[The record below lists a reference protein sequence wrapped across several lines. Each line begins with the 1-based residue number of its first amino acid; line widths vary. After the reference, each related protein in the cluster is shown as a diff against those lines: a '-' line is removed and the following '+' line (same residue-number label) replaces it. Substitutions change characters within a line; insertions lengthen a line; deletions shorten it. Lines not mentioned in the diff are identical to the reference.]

1 MSAFGGKA
9 DISGPLADDIAV
21 RKPLNMPFLELW
33 CLSVPYVRYA
43 HYMSCNGAQDS
54 GAHVRT

>member
-21 RKPLNMPFLELW
+21 RKPLNMPFLRTVVSECSLCPLRPLYEL
-33 CLSVPYVRYA
+33 
-43 HYMSCNGAQDS
+43 
-54 GAHVRT
+54 